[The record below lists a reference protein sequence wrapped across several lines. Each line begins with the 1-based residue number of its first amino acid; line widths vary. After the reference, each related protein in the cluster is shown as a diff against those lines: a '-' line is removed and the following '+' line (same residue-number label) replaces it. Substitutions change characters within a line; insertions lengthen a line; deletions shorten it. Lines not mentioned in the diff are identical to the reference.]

1 MNYALTYGKNQE
13 TWQWQQRIN
22 IKRKIFVKLEKNHLF
37 SLISLDHPA
46 NLYRA
51 YHSARI
57 YNGNHMPGVKKDDD
71 SSSELYSPIAYHAK
85 GHNRDLLNTNAG
97 ILKGSARDDSMP
109 YEQLS
114 PVNEGYKIKASHH
127 GEVRSVDSIA
137 NDDSSLEGF
146 EMRFPSHKD
155 GITSHHNGNDDSFS
169 EYLPR
174 ERPRNKGHKITDGVL
189 WAEKRGG
196 SENLDDDSAASEEEK
211 IAKYSGR
218 GTSLYSQRIDDDVDQ
233 DTFHKQGKTRN
244 CLICCIYPAR

>member
-13 TWQWQQRIN
+13 TWRWQQRIN

-37 SLISLDHPA
+37 SLISLDHLA

-51 YHSARI
+51 YRSARI

-71 SSSELYSPIAYHAK
+71 SSSELYSPKAYQAK

-146 EMRFPSHKD
+146 EMRVHSHKD
-155 GITSHHNGNDDSFS
+155 GITSHHNG
-169 EYLPR
+169 
-174 ERPRNKGHKITDGVL
+174 
-189 WAEKRGG
+189 
-196 SENLDDDSAASEEEK
+196 
-211 IAKYSGR
+211 
-218 GTSLYSQRIDDDVDQ
+218 
-233 DTFHKQGKTRN
+233 
-244 CLICCIYPAR
+244 